1 MTKDHTTMRKAAILA
16 GVLALSA
23 CAYPSPQLVSHLD
36 SLKGKPEAALI
47 QDMGVP
53 TRSYDSSGHRFL
65 AYNRTRYDSIP
76 GGPGFGYWGGW
87 RGWGYGGWGAFPP
100 EIVKRDCEIT
110 FDLTGGIVQTY
121 QLRGNDC

>member
-1 MTKDHTTMRKAAILA
+1 MRKPLILA

-23 CAYPSPQLVSHLD
+23 CAYPNPNPQLVAHLD
-36 SLKGKPEAALI
+36 SLKGKPEAALL

-65 AYNRTRYDSIP
+65 AYDRTRYDTIP
-76 GGPGFGYWGGW
+76 GTPGFGYWGYW
-87 RGWGYGGWGAFPP
+87 HGWGGGWGAFPP
-100 EIVKRDCEIT
+100 EIVRRDCEIT
-110 FDLTGGIVQTY
+110 FDLLNNTVQTY